1 MRRKRIRHLL
11 MPPAVILILV
21 MFVITACE
29 ADFLDSTENQQ
40 FSLQQAK
47 EYSLQN
53 STNFKMPSSAPLS
66 KSRSYSGVEYE
77 PLWENAKYH
86 EIRFPDKIART
97 YEVPLKMD
105 AGIGGI
111 LLKNGNHASEAAKM
125 SSSLIIQEFEQGDK
139 RTRRQIMATIV
150 GNDSGGN
157 TSSAAFSYMGSRETF
172 TGFMIVSTVSGK
184 ILNIFQYI
192 NGERTVMYL
201 KTDDSESPAGYYK
214 GIRFVKSLT
223 TRAAGGG
230 TIFGVC
236 YMCGKTGDVYP
247 DYGHICA
254 ECLDESEFLDDV
266 LVDGEWPKGD
276 EGGGSG
282 CTCTGGNCNCLS
294 TGSLI
299 CTCTPEDNPGTG
311 CSYCHLLGCN
321 GECQTGGGGNGNSN
335 NSSSSLNINWT
346 NNTSFNATFQNVLDT
361 ENSLVD
367 EIIANVEDANIEIEL
382 SFSDTLRLIAAGVFS
397 LNNAFAG
404 NPYKIIFSYDFN
416 SLNPAIQKV
425 IIYHEILHLNIY
437 AMLKGASASTIET
450 AIPGMNYC
458 YSLWGNDQNEM
469 QHEFFARNYLS
480 QIADMIRTV
489 APNLD
494 AEKAKWGSLTR
505 TKEFENLDID
515 NQVSIIEYLKNNN
528 LY

>member
-1 MRRKRIRHLL
+1 

-77 PLWENAKYH
+77 PLWEKAKYH

-125 SSSLIIQEFEQGDK
+125 SSSLVVQEFEQGDT

-201 KTDDSESPAGYYK
+201 KNSDTRSSTGYYK
-214 GIRFVKSLT
+214 GVRFIKSLS
-223 TRAAGGG
+223 TRASGGG
-230 TIFGVC
+230 TIPGVC
-236 YMCGKTGDVYP
+236 YQCGKAGDVYP

-254 ECLDESEFLDDV
+254 ECLDGSEFLDDV
-266 LVDGEWPKGD
+266 IVDGEWQKGD

-282 CTCTGGNCNCLS
+282 CICTGGNCNCLS

-321 GECQTGGGGNGNSN
+321 GECQNGGGNGDSPSQSEGEWWTNGHDKITRNALNKYLTSEQLDSLLDGHILADTYQEPENSHIHAMLEPESTYAQGVQKMKNYFISKIESFLVTNNYVFLGEALHCIQDAYSPPHTFQYWDGEYWSYIPHIFEGIFPLRTEREAATNATKQIYESIINSN
-335 NSSSSLNINWT
+335 RTRDDIEQIFDNWLQGYNS
-346 NNTSFNATFQNVLDT
+346 
-361 ENSLVD
+361 
-367 EIIANVEDANIEIEL
+367 
-382 SFSDTLRLIAAGVFS
+382 
-397 LNNAFAG
+397 
-404 NPYKIIFSYDFN
+404 
-416 SLNPAIQKV
+416 
-425 IIYHEILHLNIY
+425 
-437 AMLKGASASTIET
+437 
-450 AIPGMNYC
+450 
-458 YSLWGNDQNEM
+458 YSL
-469 QHEFFARNYLS
+469 
-480 QIADMIRTV
+480 
-489 APNLD
+489 
-494 AEKAKWGSLTR
+494 
-505 TKEFENLDID
+505 
-515 NQVSIIEYLKNNN
+515 
-528 LY
+528 

>member
-1 MRRKRIRHLL
+1 M
-11 MPPAVILILV
+11 MPPAVILILM
-21 MFVITACE
+21 MFFITACE
-29 ADFLDSTENQQ
+29 ADFLDSTGNQQ
-40 FSLQQAK
+40 FSLQHAK
-47 EYSLQN
+47 EYSSQN
-53 STNFKMPSSAPLS
+53 AICLKMPSSAPLS

-77 PLWENAKYH
+77 PLWEKAKYH

-125 SSSLIIQEFEQGDK
+125 SSSLVVQEFEQGDK

-201 KTDDSESPAGYYK
+201 KTDDSESTAGYYK

-254 ECLDESEFLDDV
+254 ECLDGSEFLDDLIV
-266 LVDGEWPKGD
+266 QEELPKD
-276 EGGGSG
+276 EEGN
-282 CTCTGGNCNCLS
+282 GGNACSCGSSCNCLS

-299 CTCTPEDNPGTG
+299 CACTPEDNPGTG
-311 CSYCHLLGCN
+311 CSYCTEPGCN
-321 GECQTGGGGNGNSN
+321 GECQNGGGGNNGEAN
-335 NSSSSLNINWT
+335 NSGASNINLTENPSLNSLIEAVLNIN
-346 NNTSFNATFQNVLDT
+346 NN
-361 ENSLVD
+361 LVTQTVD
-367 EIIANVEDANIEIEL
+367 SVASKNIEVNFSIVDSLPNIAVGIITSL
-382 SFSDTLRLIAAGVFS
+382 SDAFLGQPYSIKFRRDMLSKS
-397 LNNAFAG
+397 L
-404 NPYKIIFSYDFN
+404 SV
-416 SLNPAIQKV
+416 QKV
-425 IIYHEILHLNIY
+425 IILHEILHLNIY
-437 AMLKGASASTIET
+437 TKLV
-450 AIPGMNYC
+450 GMNRYTLGLALPKFSE
-458 YSLWGNDQNEM
+458 YYAIHGEDFNEAS
-469 QHEFFARNYLS
+469 HEYMAENYLS
-480 QIADMIRTV
+480 QIEDIIRQYFPDLNAAD
-489 APNLD
+489 
-494 AEKAKWGSLTR
+494 KAKWASLQNTN
-505 TKEFENLDID
+505 KFGDLPIEEQESIEN
-515 NQVSIIEYLKNNN
+515 YLRANN
-528 LY
+528 L

>member
-1 MRRKRIRHLL
+1 M
-11 MPPAVILILV
+11 
-21 MFVITACE
+21 
-29 ADFLDSTENQQ
+29 
-40 FSLQQAK
+40 
-47 EYSLQN
+47 QN

-77 PLWENAKYH
+77 PLWEKAKYH

-125 SSSLIIQEFEQGDK
+125 SSSLVVQEFEQGDK

-201 KTDDSESPAGYYK
+201 KNSDTKSSTGYYK
-214 GIRFVKSLT
+214 GVRFIKSLS
-223 TRAAGGG
+223 TRASGGG
-230 TIFGVC
+230 TIPGVC
-236 YMCGKTGDVYP
+236 YQCGKTGDVYP
-247 DYGHICA
+247 DYGHICT
-254 ECLDESEFLDDV
+254 ECLEGSEFLDDV
-266 LVDGEWPKGD
+266 LVDGERPKGD

-299 CTCTPEDNPGTG
+299 CTCIPEDNPGTG

-321 GECQTGGGGNGNSN
+321 GECQNGGGNGSGN
-335 NSSSSLNINWT
+335 NGTGSLNINWT
-346 NNTSFNATFQNVLDT
+346 NDTAFNGVFQSVLNENNTLLQQIKTNI
-361 ENSLVD
+361 ENSQ
-367 EIIANVEDANIEIEL
+367 IEINL
-382 SFSDTLRLIAAGVFS
+382 VFSDTLSVIAGGKFGY
-397 LNNAFAG
+397 NNAFQG
-404 NPYKIIFSYDFN
+404 KPYTIMFHYDFN
-416 SLNPAIQKV
+416 ALNPSIKKI
-425 IIYHEILHLNIY
+425 IIYHEMLHLNIY
-437 AMLKGASASTIET
+437 AMLKGCTKYTIGSAVPGLNRCYTI
-450 AIPGMNYC
+450 
-458 YSLWGNDQNEM
+458 WGNNHNEM
-469 QHEFFARNYLS
+469 QHEFFALNYLEE
-480 QIADMIRTV
+480 IADMIRTV
-489 APNLD
+489 APDLD
-494 AEKAKWGSLTR
+494 TEKAKWGSLLK
-505 TKEFENLDID
+505 TKEFEKLGENE
-515 NQVSIIEYLKNNN
+515 QESIVKYLKEND